1 MRIIEK
7 KCPNCGASLSFDEND
22 KSCKCDYCKRA
33 FEIER
38 DLDDVEK
45 FNLIYDTVS
54 KPFKLFSIIPFVF
67 ASIFIIFIALMI
79 FLNVFNNN
87 SNSKSNSNSKGSI
100 VSEDALLHSI
110 EEIENFDYSF
120 IDTTSTI
127 AISGEDKTLFDFH
140 MKGSMKRETMYLLYN
155 DKANRLIPVYKV
167 IYSNGETTYN
177 LYVPVIYNNIHKES
191 VAHDIGNPNISAPI
205 YYFNM
210 DHSEYAVGYD
220 NLDKLYEEVV
230 KPLENE
236 FTLSK

>member
-45 FNLIYDTVS
+45 FNLIYNTVA
-54 KPFKLFSIIPFVF
+54 KPFKFFSIIPFGF
-67 ASIFIIFIALMI
+67 ASIFIIAIALII
-79 FLNVFNNN
+79 FFNVFNNESSGS
-87 SNSKSNSNSKGSI
+87 SNKSVFEKDTLLKSI
-100 VSEDALLHSI
+100 DD
-110 EEIENFDYSF
+110 IENFDYSF

-127 AISGEDKTLFDFH
+127 GISREDKTLFDYH
-140 MKGSMKRETMYLLYN
+140 MKGTAKRETIYLLFN
-155 DKANRLIPVYKV
+155 DKANKLIPVYKT
-167 IYSNGETTYN
+167 IYTNGENTYT
-177 LYVPVIYNNIHKES
+177 LYVPVIYNNIHKGN
-191 VAHDIGNPNISAPI
+191 VPHDIGNPNISAPI